1 MISFYTQHYVC
12 SVNKLE
18 NIRLCHDGVTVR
30 KRTTVLAC
38 RDATA
43 TTLLV
48 LMTIELVK
56 PRKTTAIR
64 KSPALT
70 MQDVS

>member
-1 MISFYTQHYVC
+1 MSSWIHGAQA
-12 SVNKLE
+12 N
-18 NIRLCHDGVTVR
+18 DG
-30 KRTTVLAC
+30 LAC
-38 RDATA
+38 RDATAA

-48 LMTIELVK
+48 LMTIEWVK